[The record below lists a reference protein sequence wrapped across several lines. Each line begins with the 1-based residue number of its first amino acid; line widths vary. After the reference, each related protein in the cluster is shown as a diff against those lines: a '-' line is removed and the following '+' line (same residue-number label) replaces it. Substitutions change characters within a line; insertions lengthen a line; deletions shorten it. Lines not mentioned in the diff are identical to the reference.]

1 MRISDWSSDVCSSE
15 LLRRKLGPTAGAR
28 CSLAPTLYGFVD
40 RFHIRLI
47 LGMGR
52 QIVIGLP
59 IQLVT
64 RADLDFIHAVKN
76 VELGE
81 RDAGN
86 AAYRRRLAHQ
96 HGVEPAAAPLAP
108 GIDAKFSTAFTQ

>member
-1 MRISDWSSDVCSSE
+1 MFN

-28 CSLAPTLYGFVD
+28 CSRAPTLYGFVD

-86 AAYRRRLAHQ
+86 ADYHRRLAPQPSIEHRTEARRV
-96 HGVEPAAAPLAP
+96 GTEWV
-108 GIDAKFSTAFTQ
+108 STSRARG